1 MDSLNQ
7 NTPFID
13 ELFGISVTDGV
24 LLRFRQSS
32 TLHVQEDTFTMGLV
46 GSR

>member
-7 NTPFID
+7 DTPFID
-13 ELFGISVTDGV
+13 KLFGISVTNGV

-32 TLHVQEDTFTMGLV
+32 TLHVQEDTFAMSLV